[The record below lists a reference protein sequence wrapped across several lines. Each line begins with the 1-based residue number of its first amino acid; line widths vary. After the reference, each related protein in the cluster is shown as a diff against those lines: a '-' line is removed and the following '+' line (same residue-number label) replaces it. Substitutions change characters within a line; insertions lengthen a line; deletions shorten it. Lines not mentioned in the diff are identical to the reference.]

1 MGRKQRVKVK
11 GPEKANAALKQH
23 ILLEPCG
30 HVADRPH
37 CRPKDCPA
45 QGSMSSRQAVAGK
58 VMLTLL
64 RIIDHLWGKCI
75 HPGSPGPL

>member
-1 MGRKQRVKVK
+1 MK
-11 GPEKANAALKQH
+11 GPEKANAALKEH

-45 QGSMSSRQAVAGK
+45 RGSMSSRQAISG
-58 VMLTLL
+58 
-64 RIIDHLWGKCI
+64 
-75 HPGSPGPL
+75 GSASAQGPPALSDINQEEEFH